1 MDMGQPV
8 FIGDLARNMIRLSGF
23 TPDKDI
29 KIEYTGLR
37 PGEKLYEELYND
49 DESNKMTKTENNK
62 IFVLQPVDFDADIF
76 WKQIQALKED
86 VENGREVRDGLKAI
100 VPNFIEQEG

>member
-1 MDMGQPV
+1 
-8 FIGDLARNMIRLSGF
+8 
-23 TPDKDI
+23 
-29 KIEYTGLR
+29 
-37 PGEKLYEELYND
+37 
-49 DESNKMTKTENNK
+49 MTKTENNK